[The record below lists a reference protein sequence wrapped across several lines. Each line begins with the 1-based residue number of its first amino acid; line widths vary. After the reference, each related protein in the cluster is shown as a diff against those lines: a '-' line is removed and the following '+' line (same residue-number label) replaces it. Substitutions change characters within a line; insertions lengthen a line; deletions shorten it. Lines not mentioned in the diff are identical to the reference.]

1 MFVGMIFAVIG
12 IGACLL
18 GSLRAGSGRWALWIV
33 ISALVGIAF
42 AAIIYSLS
50 YASPPINYPELV
62 IFGIAF
68 TMVGAFAF
76 TALGPDSRE
85 EAVARANGAVAANG
99 GNGGVPATNG
109 GATSAAQ

>member
-1 MFVGMIFAVIG
+1 M
-12 IGACLL
+12 
-18 GSLRAGSGRWALWIV
+18 
-33 ISALVGIAF
+33 
-42 AAIIYSLS
+42 IYSLS

-62 IFGIAF
+62 IFGIAL
-68 TMVGAFAF
+68 TMTGAFAY

-109 GATSAAQ
+109 GAASAAQ